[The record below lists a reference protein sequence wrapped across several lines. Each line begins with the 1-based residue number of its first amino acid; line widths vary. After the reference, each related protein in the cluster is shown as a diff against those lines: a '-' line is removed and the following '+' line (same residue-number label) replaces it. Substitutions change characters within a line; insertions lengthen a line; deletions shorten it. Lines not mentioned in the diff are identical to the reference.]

1 MVKST
6 IEIPE
11 RQNRVLNIV
20 KGKYGLKNKAEAIA
34 FILEEYEKN
43 LEPEIRPQYIKKILK
58 IDKQRGIP
66 FKDVQ
71 DLRRKI
77 EKQV

>member
-11 RQNRVLNIV
+11 NENRVLNIV
-20 KGKYGLKNKAEAIA
+20 KAKYGLRSKEEA
-34 FILEEYEKN
+34 FIFLINEYGKN
-43 LEPEIRPQYIKKILK
+43 LEPELRPEYLEKLEKIRQEK
-58 IDKQRGIP
+58 GIS
-66 FKDVQ
+66 FKDIK

-77 EKQV
+77 EGA